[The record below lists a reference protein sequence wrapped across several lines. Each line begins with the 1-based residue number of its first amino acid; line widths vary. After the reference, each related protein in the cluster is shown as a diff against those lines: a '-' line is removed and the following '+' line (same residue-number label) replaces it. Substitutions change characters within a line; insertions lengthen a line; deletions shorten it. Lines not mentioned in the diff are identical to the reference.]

1 MSTTT
6 SDAKAELHERLGKIE
21 DFVKI
26 ARKAFADTVTSEKNI
41 RAKNNFINEHVA
53 LISKLIENAAEST
66 EIIDD
71 RVETI
76 LDTLSAVVRQLKTGV
91 GVNNGPLEKL
101 NHMNILTIV
110 PLEFE
115 SDAKSNSPFQP
126 TPKKPVSKA
135 LKDMEGEN
143 EKDDEE
149 DLNKK
154 VILESSEDVNTNE
167 GDNDKNNENEQS
179 DKSSSSSS
187 SSSNAGKRHR
197 SPKSPSD
204 VDDDP
209 ENEVSFLEEVN
220 NKSSDDFYMK
230 LKHVQEENSYSNTLY
245 VTPDEDFTINYTSRE
260 FMRIL
265 KQCAANKDMTNALK
279 FLSKNN
285 CKVGSNYRD
294 SYVKDKLLSNIVTG
308 LTDVSV
314 IALRPLKNLVG
325 KKFTVE
331 VYSSLNHNWSK
342 TLTKIITALRAIIFK
357 VVAGKEVELPSE
369 VSNIHELVKW
379 MKDQSKVD
387 VADAQ
392 SGIDL
397 NCNVPD
403 DELWNKNG
411 KPKNFIALVDVLKK
425 YEKEFKDKLAVST
438 GKVENANGSEE
449 AKIALKFYRANCQ
462 NWLLDILAF
471 QTNHEGILKDY
482 NIDSLLNVVAFS
494 VLKKPPLTMLQ
505 LEQLAKTYNQTN
517 KTSIQTYT
525 KHLKKFLDEKKKPN
539 QIKGNKKEINNTSVN
554 NGETK
559 GQNDQKITASQ
570 FNRTASAKKLFE
582 NHIDEKT
589 QIKLIEVLTSDKNY
603 ESENEAKKVM
613 MDVVE
618 KTFKSALKFASF
630 NKQAKDNGQ
639 IQNRRKFN
647 PSSKKI
653 PAYCFDFLKGSC
665 TKENCRY
672 RHITK
677 ADRRAEIK
685 AVDDGR
691 K

>member
-1 MSTTT
+1 MSTK

-26 ARKAFADTVTSEKNI
+26 ARKAFADAVTSEKNI
-41 RAKNNFINEHVA
+41 RAKNNFKNEYVA
-53 LISKLIENAAEST
+53 LISKLIDNAAEST

-76 LDTLSAVVRQLKTGV
+76 LETLSAVVRQLQTGV

-115 SDAKSNSPFQP
+115 SDGKNNSPFQP

-135 LKDMEGEN
+135 LKNMEGTN

-154 VILESSEDVNTNE
+154 VIPEPFEDTNTNE
-167 GDNDKNNENEQS
+167 GDKDENNENDQS

-187 SSSNAGKRHR
+187 SSSNTGNR
-197 SPKSPSD
+197 SRSRKSPSD

-209 ENEVSFLEEVN
+209 ENEVSFMDEVN
-220 NKSSDDFYMK
+220 NKSSEDFYMQ
-230 LKHVQEENSYSNTLY
+230 LKHVQEENSNSNTLY
-245 VTPDEDFTINYTSRE
+245 VTPDEDFKIKYTSRE
-260 FMRIL
+260 FMKIL

-294 SYVKDKLLSNIVTG
+294 SYVKDKLLSNVVTG

-314 IALRPLKNLVG
+314 IALRPLENLVG

-357 VVAGKEVELPSE
+357 VVVGKVELPSE

-392 SGIDL
+392 SGINL

-403 DELWNKNG
+403 EELWNKNG
-411 KPKNFIALVDVLKK
+411 KPKNFTALVDVLKK

-482 NIDSLLNVVAFS
+482 NIDSLLNVEAFS

-525 KHLKKFLDEKKKPN
+525 NHLKKFLDEKKKPN

-559 GQNDQKITASQ
+559 GQNDQKITVSQ
-570 FNRTASAKKLFE
+570 FNRTVSARKIFE

-618 KTFKSALKFASF
+618 KTFKSALKFARF
-630 NKQAKDNGQ
+630 NNQAKGNGQ
-639 IQNRRKFN
+639 IQNRRKVN
-647 PSSKKI
+647 PSSRKI

-677 ADRRAEIK
+677 ADRKAEFK
-685 AVDDGR
+685 AVDEGR

>member
-1 MSTTT
+1 MSTK
-6 SDAKAELHERLGKIE
+6 SDAKAMGQERLGKIE
-21 DFVKI
+21 DFVNI

-53 LISKLIENAAEST
+53 LISKLIGNAAEST

-71 RVETI
+71 RVNLMLETF
-76 LDTLSAVVRQLKTGV
+76 SAVVRQLETGV
-91 GVNNGPLEKL
+91 GVNDGPLKKL
-101 NHMNILTIV
+101 NYMNILTIV

-115 SDAKSNSPFQP
+115 SDKKNNSPFQP

-135 LKDMEGEN
+135 LKDMDGIN
-143 EKDDEE
+143 EKDVEE
-149 DLNKK
+149 DLNQKA
-154 VILESSEDVNTNE
+154 IPEHSADGDTNE
-167 GDNDKNNENEQS
+167 DDNDENNEKEQS

-187 SSSNAGKRHR
+187 SSSNAGNRNR
-197 SPKSPSD
+197 TPKSPSD

-209 ENEVSFLEEVN
+209 ENEVSFLAEVN
-220 NKSSDDFYMK
+220 NKSSDDFYNQ
-230 LKHVQEENSYSNTLY
+230 LKNVQEENSNTLHVIPNDDY
-245 VTPDEDFTINYTSRE
+245 KVKYTLNE
-260 FMRIL
+260 FMKIL
-265 KQCAANKDMTNALK
+265 KRCVLKKDMEEALL

-285 CKVGSNYRD
+285 CKVGSNYRN
-294 SYVKDKLLSNIVTG
+294 SFVKNRLLSNIVIG
-308 LTDVSV
+308 LTEVSI
-314 IALRPLKNLVG
+314 IALRPLKNLIG

-357 VVAGKEVELPSE
+357 VVVGKEVELPSE
-369 VSNIHELVKW
+369 VSNIYELIKW

-392 SGIDL
+392 SGINL

-411 KPKNFIALVDVLKK
+411 KPKNFTALVDVLKK
-425 YEKEFKDKLAVST
+425 YENEFKAKLAVST
-438 GKVENANGSEE
+438 GTVENANGSEE

-462 NWLLDILAF
+462 NWLLDIVAF

-482 NIDSLLNVVAFS
+482 NIDSLLNVEALS

-517 KTSIQTYT
+517 KASIQTYT
-525 KHLKKFLDEKKKPN
+525 KHLKKFLDDKKKLN
-539 QIKGNKKEINNTSVN
+539 QTKSNKKEINNTFV
-554 NGETK
+554 GETK
-559 GQNDQKITASQ
+559 GQNDQKITVSQ

-589 QIKLIEVLTSDKNY
+589 QIKLIEALTSDKTSF
-603 ESENEAKKVM
+603 ESEKKAKEVM

-618 KTFKSALKFASF
+618 KTFKSALKFAKF
-630 NKQAKDNGQ
+630 NNQAKDNGQ
-639 IQNRRKFN
+639 IQNRRKVN
-647 PSSKKI
+647 PSSRKI
-653 PAYCFDFLKGSC
+653 PAYCFDFLKGCC
-665 TKENCRY
+665 TREKCGY

>member
-1 MSTTT
+1 MSTK

-26 ARKAFADTVTSEKNI
+26 ARKAFADAVTSEKNI
-41 RAKNNFINEHVA
+41 RAKNNFKNEYVA
-53 LISKLIENAAEST
+53 LISKLIDNAAEST

-76 LDTLSAVVRQLKTGV
+76 LETLSAVVRQLQTGV

-115 SDAKSNSPFQP
+115 SDGKNNSPFHP

-135 LKDMEGEN
+135 LKDMDGTN

-154 VILESSEDVNTNE
+154 VIPEPFEDTNTNE
-167 GDNDKNNENEQS
+167 GDKDENNENDQS

-187 SSSNAGKRHR
+187 SSSNTGNR
-197 SPKSPSD
+197 SRSRKSPSD

-209 ENEVSFLEEVN
+209 ENEVSFMDEVN
-220 NKSSDDFYMK
+220 NKSSEDFYMQ
-230 LKHVQEENSYSNTLY
+230 LKHVQEENSNSNTLY
-245 VTPDEDFTINYTSRE
+245 VTPDEDFKIKYTSRE
-260 FMRIL
+260 FMKIL

-294 SYVKDKLLSNIVTG
+294 SYVKDKLLSNVVTG

-314 IALRPLKNLVG
+314 IALRPLENLVG

-357 VVAGKEVELPSE
+357 VVVGKVELPSE

-392 SGIDL
+392 SGINL

-403 DELWNKNG
+403 EELWNKNG
-411 KPKNFIALVDVLKK
+411 KPKNFTALVDVLKK

-482 NIDSLLNVVAFS
+482 NIDSLLNVEAFS

-525 KHLKKFLDEKKKPN
+525 NHLKKFLDEKKKPN

-559 GQNDQKITASQ
+559 GQNDQKITVSQ
-570 FNRTASAKKLFE
+570 FNRTVSARKIFE

-618 KTFKSALKFASF
+618 KTFKSALKFARF
-630 NKQAKDNGQ
+630 NNQAKGNGQ
-639 IQNRRKFN
+639 IQNRRKVN
-647 PSSKKI
+647 PSSRKI

-677 ADRRAEIK
+677 ADRKAEFK
-685 AVDDGR
+685 AVDEGR

>member
-1 MSTTT
+1 MSTK

-26 ARKAFADTVTSEKNI
+26 ARKAFADAVTSEKNI
-41 RAKNNFINEHVA
+41 RAKNNFKNEHVA
-53 LISKLIENAAEST
+53 LISKLIDNAAEST

-76 LDTLSAVVRQLKTGV
+76 LETLSAVVRQLQTGV

-115 SDAKSNSPFQP
+115 SDGKNNSPFQP

-135 LKDMEGEN
+135 LKNMEGTN

-149 DLNKK
+149 DSNKK
-154 VILESSEDVNTNE
+154 VIPEPFEDTNTNE
-167 GDNDKNNENEQS
+167 GDKDENNENDQS

-187 SSSNAGKRHR
+187 SSSNTGNR
-197 SPKSPSD
+197 SRSRKSPSD

-209 ENEVSFLEEVN
+209 ENEVSFMDEVN
-220 NKSSDDFYMK
+220 NKSSEDFYMQ
-230 LKHVQEENSYSNTLY
+230 LKHVQEENSNSNTLY
-245 VTPDEDFTINYTSRE
+245 VTPDEDFKIKYTSRE
-260 FMRIL
+260 FMKIL

-294 SYVKDKLLSNIVTG
+294 SYVKDKLLSNVVTG

-314 IALRPLKNLVG
+314 IALRPLENLVG

-357 VVAGKEVELPSE
+357 VVVGKVELPSE

-392 SGIDL
+392 SGINL

-403 DELWNKNG
+403 EELWNKNG
-411 KPKNFIALVDVLKK
+411 KPKNFTALVDVLKK

-482 NIDSLLNVVAFS
+482 NIDSLLNVEAFS

-525 KHLKKFLDEKKKPN
+525 NHLKKFLDEKKKPN

-559 GQNDQKITASQ
+559 GQNDQKITVSQ
-570 FNRTASAKKLFE
+570 FNRTVSARKIFE

-618 KTFKSALKFASF
+618 KTFKSALKFARF
-630 NKQAKDNGQ
+630 NNQAKGNGQ
-639 IQNRRKFN
+639 IQNRRKVN
-647 PSSKKI
+647 PSSRKI

-677 ADRRAEIK
+677 ADRKAEFK
-685 AVDDGR
+685 AVDEGR

>member
-1 MSTTT
+1 MSTK

-26 ARKAFADTVTSEKNI
+26 ARKAFADAVTSEKNI
-41 RAKNNFINEHVA
+41 RAKNNFKNEYVA
-53 LISKLIENAAEST
+53 LISKLIDNAAEST

-76 LDTLSAVVRQLKTGV
+76 LETLSAVVRQLQTGV

-115 SDAKSNSPFQP
+115 SDGKNNSPFQP

-135 LKDMEGEN
+135 LKNMEGTN

-149 DLNKK
+149 DSNKK
-154 VILESSEDVNTNE
+154 VIPEPFEDTNTNE
-167 GDNDKNNENEQS
+167 GDKDENNENDQS

-187 SSSNAGKRHR
+187 SSSNTGNR
-197 SPKSPSD
+197 SRSRKSPSD

-209 ENEVSFLEEVN
+209 ENEVSFMDEVN
-220 NKSSDDFYMK
+220 NKSSEDFYMQ
-230 LKHVQEENSYSNTLY
+230 LKHVQEENSNSNTLY
-245 VTPDEDFTINYTSRE
+245 VTPDEDFKIKYTSRE
-260 FMRIL
+260 FMKIL

-294 SYVKDKLLSNIVTG
+294 SYVKDKLLSNVVTG

-314 IALRPLKNLVG
+314 IALRPLENLVG

-357 VVAGKEVELPSE
+357 VVVGKVELPSE

-392 SGIDL
+392 SGINL

-403 DELWNKNG
+403 EELWNKNG
-411 KPKNFIALVDVLKK
+411 KPKNFTALVDVLKK

-482 NIDSLLNVVAFS
+482 NIDSLLNVEAFS

-525 KHLKKFLDEKKKPN
+525 NHLKKFLDEKKKPN

-559 GQNDQKITASQ
+559 GQNDQKITVSQ
-570 FNRTASAKKLFE
+570 FNRTVSARKIFE

-618 KTFKSALKFASF
+618 KTFKSALKFARF
-630 NKQAKDNGQ
+630 NNQAKGNGQ
-639 IQNRRKFN
+639 IQNRRKVN
-647 PSSKKI
+647 PSSRKI

-665 TKENCRY
+665 TKENCRF

-677 ADRRAEIK
+677 ADRKAEFK
-685 AVDDGR
+685 AVDEGR

>member
-1 MSTTT
+1 
-6 SDAKAELHERLGKIE
+6 
-21 DFVKI
+21 
-26 ARKAFADTVTSEKNI
+26 
-41 RAKNNFINEHVA
+41 
-53 LISKLIENAAEST
+53 
-66 EIIDD
+66 
-71 RVETI
+71 
-76 LDTLSAVVRQLKTGV
+76 
-91 GVNNGPLEKL
+91 
-101 NHMNILTIV
+101 
-110 PLEFE
+110 
-115 SDAKSNSPFQP
+115 
-126 TPKKPVSKA
+126 
-135 LKDMEGEN
+135 
-143 EKDDEE
+143 
-149 DLNKK
+149 
-154 VILESSEDVNTNE
+154 
-167 GDNDKNNENEQS
+167 
-179 DKSSSSSS
+179 
-187 SSSNAGKRHR
+187 
-197 SPKSPSD
+197 
-204 VDDDP
+204 
-209 ENEVSFLEEVN
+209 
-220 NKSSDDFYMK
+220 
-230 LKHVQEENSYSNTLY
+230 
-245 VTPDEDFTINYTSRE
+245 
-260 FMRIL
+260 
-265 KQCAANKDMTNALK
+265 
-279 FLSKNN
+279 
-285 CKVGSNYRD
+285 
-294 SYVKDKLLSNIVTG
+294 
-308 LTDVSV
+308 
-314 IALRPLKNLVG
+314 
-325 KKFTVE
+325 
-331 VYSSLNHNWSK
+331 LNHNWSK

-357 VVAGKEVELPSE
+357 VVVGKVELPSE

-392 SGIDL
+392 SGINL

-403 DELWNKNG
+403 EELWNKNG
-411 KPKNFIALVDVLKK
+411 KPKNFTALVDVLKK

-482 NIDSLLNVVAFS
+482 NIDSLLNVEAFS

-525 KHLKKFLDEKKKPN
+525 NHLKKFLDEKKKPN

-559 GQNDQKITASQ
+559 GQNDQKITVSQ
-570 FNRTASAKKLFE
+570 FNRTVSARKIFE

-618 KTFKSALKFASF
+618 KTFKSALKFARF
-630 NKQAKDNGQ
+630 NNQAKGNGQ
-639 IQNRRKFN
+639 IQNRRKVN
-647 PSSKKI
+647 PSSRKI

-665 TKENCRY
+665 TKENCRF

-677 ADRRAEIK
+677 ADRKAEFK
-685 AVDDGR
+685 AVDEGR

>member
-1 MSTTT
+1 MSTK

-26 ARKAFADTVTSEKNI
+26 ARKAFADAVTSEKNI
-41 RAKNNFINEHVA
+41 RAKNNFKNEYVA
-53 LISKLIENAAEST
+53 LISKLIDNAAEST

-76 LDTLSAVVRQLKTGV
+76 LETLSAVVRQLQTGV

-115 SDAKSNSPFQP
+115 SDGKNNSPFQP

-135 LKDMEGEN
+135 LKNMEGTN

-149 DLNKK
+149 DSNKK
-154 VILESSEDVNTNE
+154 VIPEPFEDTNTNE
-167 GDNDKNNENEQS
+167 GDKDENNENDQS

-187 SSSNAGKRHR
+187 SSSNTGNR
-197 SPKSPSD
+197 SRSRKSPSD

-209 ENEVSFLEEVN
+209 ENEVSFMDEVN
-220 NKSSDDFYMK
+220 NKSSEDFYMQ
-230 LKHVQEENSYSNTLY
+230 LKHVQEENSNSNTLY
-245 VTPDEDFTINYTSRE
+245 VTPDEDFKIKYTSRE
-260 FMRIL
+260 FMKIL

-294 SYVKDKLLSNIVTG
+294 SYVKDKLLSNVVTG

-314 IALRPLKNLVG
+314 IALRPLENLVG

-357 VVAGKEVELPSE
+357 VVVGKVELPSE

-392 SGIDL
+392 SGINL

-403 DELWNKNG
+403 EELWNKNG
-411 KPKNFIALVDVLKK
+411 KPKNFTALVDVLKK

-482 NIDSLLNVVAFS
+482 NIDSLLNVEAFS

-525 KHLKKFLDEKKKPN
+525 NHLKKFLDEKKKPN

-559 GQNDQKITASQ
+559 GQNDQKITVSQ
-570 FNRTASAKKLFE
+570 FNRTVSARKIFE

-618 KTFKSALKFASF
+618 KTFKSALKFARF
-630 NKQAKDNGQ
+630 NNQAKGNGQ
-639 IQNRRKFN
+639 IQNRRKVN
-647 PSSKKI
+647 PSSRKI

-677 ADRRAEIK
+677 ADRKAEFK
-685 AVDDGR
+685 AVDEGR

>member
-1 MSTTT
+1 MSTK

-21 DFVKI
+21 DFVNI

-41 RAKNNFINEHVA
+41 RAKNNFKNEHVA

-66 EIIDD
+66 AIIDD
-71 RVETI
+71 RVKLMLEI
-76 LDTLSAVVRQLKTGV
+76 LSAVVRQLETGV
-91 GVNNGPLEKL
+91 AVNDGTLEKL
-101 NHMNILTIV
+101 NYMNILTIV

-115 SDAKSNSPFQP
+115 SDEKNKSPFQP
-126 TPKKPVSKA
+126 TPKKSVSKA
-135 LKDMEGEN
+135 LEDKEGKN
-143 EKDDEE
+143 EKDVEE
-149 DLNKK
+149 DLNQKA
-154 VILESSEDVNTNE
+154 IHEHSADGDTNE
-167 GDNDKNNENEQS
+167 GDNDEINENGQNSE
-179 DKSSSSSS
+179 SSSSSS
-187 SSSNAGKRHR
+187 SSSNTGNR
-197 SPKSPSD
+197 SRTRKSPSD

-209 ENEVSFLEEVN
+209 ENEVSFLDVVN
-220 NKSSDDFYMK
+220 NKSSDDFYNQ
-230 LKHVQEENSYSNTLY
+230 LKNVQEENSNTLHVIPNDDY
-245 VTPDEDFTINYTSRE
+245 QVNYTLNE
-260 FMRIL
+260 FLKIL
-265 KQCAANKDMTNALK
+265 KRCVLKKDMKEALL
-279 FLSKNN
+279 FLSRNN
-285 CKVGSNYRD
+285 CKVGSNYRN
-294 SYVKDKLLSNIVTG
+294 SFVKNRFLSNIVIG
-308 LTDVSV
+308 LTEVSI

-357 VVAGKEVELPSE
+357 VVVGKEVELPSE
-369 VSNIHELVKW
+369 VSNIYELIKW

-392 SGIDL
+392 SGINL
-397 NCNVPD
+397 NCNIPD
-403 DELWNKNG
+403 DEVWNKNG
-411 KPKNFIALVDVLKK
+411 KPKNFNALVDVLKK

-438 GKVENANGSEE
+438 GIVENANGSEE

-462 NWLLDILAF
+462 NWLLDILAL
-471 QTNHEGILKDY
+471 QNNHEGIVKDY
-482 NIDSLLNVVAFS
+482 NIKSLSNVETLS

-505 LEQLAKTYNQTN
+505 LELLAKTYNQTN
-517 KTSIQTYT
+517 KASIHTYT
-525 KHLKKFLDEKKKPN
+525 IRLKEYFEEKKKLN
-539 QIKGNKKEINNTSVN
+539 QTKSNKKEINNTFVN

-559 GQNDQKITASQ
+559 RQNDQKITVSQ

-589 QIKLIEVLTSDKNY
+589 QIKLIEVLTSDKNF
-603 ESENEAKKVM
+603 ESENKAKKVM

-647 PSSKKI
+647 PSSRKI
-653 PAYCFDFLKGSC
+653 PAYCFDFLKSGSC
-665 TKENCRY
+665 TKENCTY

>member
-1 MSTTT
+1 MSTK

-26 ARKAFADTVTSEKNI
+26 ARKAFADAVTSEKNI
-41 RAKNNFINEHVA
+41 RAKNNFKNEYVA
-53 LISKLIENAAEST
+53 LISKLIDNAAEST

-76 LDTLSAVVRQLKTGV
+76 LETLSAVVRQLQTGV

-115 SDAKSNSPFQP
+115 SDGKNNSPFQP

-135 LKDMEGEN
+135 LKNMEGTN

-149 DLNKK
+149 DSNKK
-154 VILESSEDVNTNE
+154 VIPEPFEDTNTNE
-167 GDNDKNNENEQS
+167 GDKDENNENDQS

-187 SSSNAGKRHR
+187 SSSNTGNR
-197 SPKSPSD
+197 SRSRKSPSD

-209 ENEVSFLEEVN
+209 ENEVSFMDEVN
-220 NKSSDDFYMK
+220 NKSSEDFYMQ
-230 LKHVQEENSYSNTLY
+230 LKHVQEENSNSNTLY
-245 VTPDEDFTINYTSRE
+245 VTPDEDFKIKYTSRE
-260 FMRIL
+260 FMKIL

-294 SYVKDKLLSNIVTG
+294 SYVKDKLLSNVVTG

-325 KKFTVE
+325 KEFTVE

-357 VVAGKEVELPSE
+357 VVVGKVELPSE

-392 SGIDL
+392 SGINL

-403 DELWNKNG
+403 EELWNKNG
-411 KPKNFIALVDVLKK
+411 KPKNFTALVDVLKK

-482 NIDSLLNVVAFS
+482 NIDSLLNVEAFS

-554 NGETK
+554 IGETK

-570 FNRTASAKKLFE
+570 FNSTASAKKIFE

-589 QIKLIEVLTSDKNY
+589 QIKLIEV
-603 ESENEAKKVM
+603 
-613 MDVVE
+613 
-618 KTFKSALKFASF
+618 
-630 NKQAKDNGQ
+630 
-639 IQNRRKFN
+639 
-647 PSSKKI
+647 
-653 PAYCFDFLKGSC
+653 
-665 TKENCRY
+665 
-672 RHITK
+672 
-677 ADRRAEIK
+677 
-685 AVDDGR
+685 
-691 K
+691 

>member
-1 MSTTT
+1 MSTK

-26 ARKAFADTVTSEKNI
+26 AMKAFADTVTSEKNI

-76 LDTLSAVVRQLKTGV
+76 LETLSAVVRQLQTGV

-115 SDAKSNSPFQP
+115 SDGKNNSPFHP

-135 LKDMEGEN
+135 LKDMDGTN

-154 VILESSEDVNTNE
+154 VIPEPFEDTNTNE
-167 GDNDKNNENEQS
+167 GDKDENNENDQS

-187 SSSNAGKRHR
+187 SSSNTGNR
-197 SPKSPSD
+197 SRSRKSPSD

-209 ENEVSFLEEVN
+209 ENEVSFMDEVN
-220 NKSSDDFYMK
+220 NKSSEDFYMQ
-230 LKHVQEENSYSNTLY
+230 LKHVQEENSNSNTLY
-245 VTPDEDFTINYTSRE
+245 VTPDEDFKIKYTSRE
-260 FMRIL
+260 FMKIL

-294 SYVKDKLLSNIVTG
+294 SFVKDKLLSNIVTG

-357 VVAGKEVELPSE
+357 VVVGKVELPSE

-392 SGIDL
+392 SGINL

-403 DELWNKNG
+403 EELWNKNG
-411 KPKNFIALVDVLKK
+411 KPKNFTALVDVLKK

-482 NIDSLLNVVAFS
+482 NIDSLLNVEAFS

-525 KHLKKFLDEKKKPN
+525 NHLKKFLDEKKKPN

-559 GQNDQKITASQ
+559 GQNDQKITVSQ
-570 FNRTASAKKLFE
+570 FNRTVSARKIFE

-618 KTFKSALKFASF
+618 KTFKSALKFARF
-630 NKQAKDNGQ
+630 NNQAKGNGQ

-647 PSSKKI
+647 PSSRKI

-677 ADRRAEIK
+677 ADRKAEIK